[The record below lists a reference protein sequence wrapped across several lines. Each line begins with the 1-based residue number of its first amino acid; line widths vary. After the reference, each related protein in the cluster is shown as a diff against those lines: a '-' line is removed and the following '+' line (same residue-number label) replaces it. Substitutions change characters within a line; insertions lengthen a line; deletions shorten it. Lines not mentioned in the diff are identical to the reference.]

1 MARFTQLQFYFVGH
15 IKLMVLSRACVGIRS
30 ENLLYMEDLDLV
42 KVENRIKTFRISKA

>member
-1 MARFTQLQFYFVGH
+1 
-15 IKLMVLSRACVGIRS
+15 MVLSQSCVCISR